1 MDYIIGNGTQ
11 YLNCD
16 SNGRYQLCG
25 KGMAKIFT
33 EKAANGFIKHTPK
46 QFRKYHMKMFPVCEK
61 SEYEIKQ
68 DQILMKAE
76 KHAKKAGYI
85 VNGNEKKVKQ
95 SKKYDPDV
103 WIKKLKNCNGIKTE
117 AQERLAYLYKKLSI
131 IDQAQNVML
140 HIIENNNHPSA
151 FQGYDERMDILKIR
165 DKRRDVK
172 NELEVVLA
180 IVHSDVSS
188 KLCNQVENMTEG
200 LINPKNID
208 KKYSKEVLDELI
220 KEFDK

>member
-1 MDYIIGNGTQ
+1 MDHIQ
-11 YLNCD
+11 
-16 SNGRYQLCG
+16 
-25 KGMAKIFT
+25 
-33 EKAANGFIKHTPK
+33 
-46 QFRKYHMKMFPVCEK
+46 
-61 SEYEIKQ
+61 
-68 DQILMKAE
+68 
-76 KHAKKAGYI
+76 KK
-85 VNGNEKKVKQ
+85 K
-95 SKKYDPDV
+95 
-103 WIKKLKNCNGIKTE
+103 
-117 AQERLAYLYKKLSI
+117 ERLAYLYKKLSI